1 MELTDKNLL
10 KTEAYIDGA
19 WVAADSGE
27 VQDANLVLEL
37 DAGLRAGYRGYYGC
51 DA

>member
-1 MELTDKNLL
+1 MSVSLS
-10 KTEAYIDGA
+10 APDGA
-19 WVAADSGE
+19 AALENSGE